1 MTKVVIEIKKQSE
14 TKNHPSRLLLKIIDT
29 TEMLLDN
36 WTFKEEIITFYKQ
49 SLKSKVKVF

>member
-1 MTKVVIEIKKQSE
+1 MTKVVIEIKKQIE

-36 WTFKEEIITFYKQ
+36 WTLKVEIMKFYITN
-49 SLKSKVKVF
+49 KV